1 MKKTQTWTY
10 IHGFEQENFWVTD
23 YTLESIGRANNGDVP
38 FEDIALVDQTSRE
51 SINWVFA
58 KIYMNPKTEINN
70 RCGSNPNPKTKTKTG
85 DCGVWPLSCFWRRR
99 LAWDEGASIEQG
111 TEKKPEDGWFLGYE
125 DWGGIKV
132 GVFGFYR
139 RDHQIDEVII
149 IMNFKFYGTLCFK
162 STERSSIYVG
172 PIRPKE

>member
-1 MKKTQTWTY
+1 MHQITMKKTQTWTY
-10 IHGFEQENFWVTD
+10 IHGFEHEKFRVTD

-70 RCGSNPNPKTKTKTG
+70 RCGSNPNPKTKTKMKMKTG

-111 TEKKPEDGWFLGYE
+111 REKNPEDGWFLGYE
-125 DWGGIKV
+125 EELKWESL
-132 GVFGFYR
+132 GFIEETTKLMR
-139 RDHQIDEVII
+139 
-149 IMNFKFYGTLCFK
+149 
-162 STERSSIYVG
+162 
-172 PIRPKE
+172 